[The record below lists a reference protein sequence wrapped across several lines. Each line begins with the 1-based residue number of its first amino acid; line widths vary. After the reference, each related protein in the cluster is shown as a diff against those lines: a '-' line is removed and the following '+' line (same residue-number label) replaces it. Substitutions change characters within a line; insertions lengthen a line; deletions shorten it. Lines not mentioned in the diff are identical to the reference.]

1 MNNENDQIL
10 KLILIILYLH
20 IDSFILLLII
30 INKLSLFSTS
40 VIKWIN
46 VWILWNVWPI
56 FMKSFHY
63 WFSFFFQINLIW
75 IQIIAAF
82 PLMKIVLMKFWYL
95 KSLVSV
101 SVVNLLIVSH
111 NKWRFASHLLLIFLM
126 KI

>member
-30 INKLSLFSTS
+30 IYKLSLFSTS

-111 NKWRFASHLLLIFLM
+111 NKWRFTPHLLLIFLM